1 MRRLPFAAVILAQ
14 TVRDADSNALPLL
27 PLLLPLAA
35 SISWCLLFVP
45 SICDALLT
53 SAGILI
59 EHTVCMMHAMGG
71 ILAVSTDLS
80 EAPSVAPAQQ
90 SSLRNIGASIA
101 AEMNAKRQGQAPG
114 RTDELKARIDQIDEI
129 TEGMD
134 EIGETL
140 ELVSSLEATMS
151 DEEVD
156 EAPDTFYGDE
166 HLEVTEGPEAQKT
179 PTAEPLEAVQP
190 EVAVAKKVSEGS
202 TSYDSTM
209 TQYLDD
215 EASLASAAIPEVD
228 SN

>member
-1 MRRLPFAAVILAQ
+1 M
-14 TVRDADSNALPLL
+14 
-27 PLLLPLAA
+27 
-35 SISWCLLFVP
+35 
-45 SICDALLT
+45 
-53 SAGILI
+53 
-59 EHTVCMMHAMGG
+59 E
-71 ILAVSTDLS
+71 
-80 EAPSVAPAQQ
+80 
-90 SSLRNIGASIA
+90 
-101 AEMNAKRQGQAPG
+101 
-114 RTDELKARIDQIDEI
+114 RIDQIDEI